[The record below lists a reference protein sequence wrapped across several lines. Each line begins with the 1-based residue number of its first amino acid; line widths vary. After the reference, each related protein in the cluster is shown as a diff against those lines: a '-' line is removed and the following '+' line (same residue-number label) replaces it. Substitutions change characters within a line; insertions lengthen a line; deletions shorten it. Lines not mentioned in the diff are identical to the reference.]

1 MGSDRGGFRARGG
14 GGRSARRLPRR
25 GNSVSRAR
33 DAHRVRRSR
42 ARARRLRVAAAEK
55 HSPDICHATSLEVWA
70 RRGLGDAPASALGGE
85 MALAATAFPRP
96 SLLEAS
102 CGFSARL
109 EGERELLTA
118 AQRTPAARLWI
129 RSGGADKEFV
139 KAGRL
144 VSAGWRGLA
153 GARHVRR
160 EWTPVVHPRHASEDT
175 AERKLADERGRDE
188 GSGRTLTSPVQLG
201 RQTSPPWTSRRDAR
215 RLTHRRRARNRF
227 PARAPRSTSR
237 TMHERRWPQTR
248 RSRWSRRA

>member
-1 MGSDRGGFRARGG
+1 MGGLGKLWGPIAGVFGRGGVGGAPRGGSRGVETPCRARATPIGC
-14 GGRSARRLPRR
+14 
-25 GNSVSRAR
+25 V
-33 DAHRVRRSR
+33 DR

-129 RSGGADKEFV
+129 RSG
-139 KAGRL
+139 
-144 VSAGWRGLA
+144 RG
-153 GARHVRR
+153 G
-160 EWTPVVHPRHASEDT
+160 
-175 AERKLADERGRDE
+175 
-188 GSGRTLTSPVQLG
+188 
-201 RQTSPPWTSRRDAR
+201 
-215 RLTHRRRARNRF
+215 
-227 PARAPRSTSR
+227 
-237 TMHERRWPQTR
+237 
-248 RSRWSRRA
+248 